1 MQVYLH
7 NNMEDRVEFKIL
19 RFLRALSEH
28 EGIGK
33 VDLGQRSQPP
43 AFSSHPQVVTHCKG
57 KPHS

>member
-7 NNMEDRVEFKIL
+7 NNMEDGVEFKIL

-43 AFSSHPQVVTHCKG
+43 AFSSHPQVVTH
-57 KPHS
+57 